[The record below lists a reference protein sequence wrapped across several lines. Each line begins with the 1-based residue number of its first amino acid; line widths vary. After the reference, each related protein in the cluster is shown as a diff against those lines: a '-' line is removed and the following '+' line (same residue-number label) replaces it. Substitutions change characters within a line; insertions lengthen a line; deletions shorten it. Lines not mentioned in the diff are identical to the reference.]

1 MTAACG
7 VERTDN
13 YVTSAVTYLTGPL
26 HVFVRP
32 EPALLPALFFC
43 LLCRKYLS
51 PTKVISPKGGGEEK
65 KSRSPNSDRFA
76 RAHFLIP
83 FKGGGG
89 GGVYSYSA
97 DTIEGP

>member
-13 YVTSAVTYLTGPL
+13 YVTSAVTYLMTGSPL

-51 PTKVISPKGGGEEK
+51 PTKVISPKGGGK
-65 KSRSPNSDRFA
+65 KKNPEV
-76 RAHFLIP
+76 LIVTDLP
-83 FKGGGG
+83 
-89 GGVYSYSA
+89 
-97 DTIEGP
+97 GPIS